1 MFAEIIWTNGL
12 NPDAKPARRH
22 LQSAAKQSDSGQRAK
37 PTAQPNGTRPGD
49 TPGRDNLHERFEV
62 KRNSY
67 LEAYGLDG
75 ACTDMAE
82 GCFSRLRRAE
92 VNIDPSKVLVKD
104 GGSAQAETA
113 LGMISQFPRRR
124 L

>member
-37 PTAQPNGTRPGD
+37 PTAQPNETRAGD

-62 KRNSY
+62 KRNSHQ
-67 LEAYGLDG
+67 EAYGLDG

-92 VNIDPSKVLVKD
+92 VNIDPSRSRTAVLPKPK
-104 GGSAQAETA
+104 
-113 LGMISQFPRRR
+113 PRSE
-124 L
+124 